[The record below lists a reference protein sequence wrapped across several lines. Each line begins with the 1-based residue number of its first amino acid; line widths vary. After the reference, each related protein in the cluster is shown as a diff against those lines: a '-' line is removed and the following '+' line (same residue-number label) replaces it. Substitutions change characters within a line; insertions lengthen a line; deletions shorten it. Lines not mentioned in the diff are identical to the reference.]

1 MANARTNALW
11 ICGVALLAAGAA
23 GTILASAQ
31 GRASGQTA
39 GQEQFT
45 TRIVTSGLD
54 SPWELTWGPDDQ
66 LWVTERRG
74 RRVLRINPVDGSAVV
89 AVTIPESHQ
98 SVAQDGLLGLAL
110 HPGLLRGTGSDYA
123 YVAFTYDDA
132 PGAALVRRMAVRRY
146 TYDPRSGRL
155 MAPLDLLLGLPTHD
169 DHLAGRLVFGPD
181 EKLYLSIG
189 DEGSNF
195 GQNRCN
201 ANRAQELPTAADV
214 RAGRWSGY
222 QGKILRMNLDGSI
235 PPDNPV
241 IAGVR
246 SHVFSYGHRNPQGL
260 VFGAGGRLYESEH
273 GPNTDDEV
281 NLIEPAGNYGWPF
294 VAGFRDDK
302 VYVYANWS
310 ASRPE
315 PCASLPPGANTVPA
329 SVPTQRE
336 TAWTHAD
343 FRPPLQTFFTVD
355 QGYDFQKQGGATIA
369 PGSLDIVTDNRGV
382 PGWATSLLVPSLL
395 KGLVYRLALSA
406 DGRSVSGPPLEYFKT
421 TNRYRDIAVHPDQ
434 RTFYVATDPDGRAT
448 DAAGLSTQSLS
459 NRGAILEFK
468 YLDASTGGAR

>member
-1 MANARTNALW
+1 MANPGRNALW
-11 ICGVALLAAGAA
+11 LCAAALLALGAV
-23 GTILASAQ
+23 GTVLTAAQ
-31 GRASGQTA
+31 GRASGQSA
-39 GQEQFT
+39 GPERFT

-54 SPWELTWGPDDQ
+54 SPWEVTWGPDDR

-74 RRVLRINPVDGSAVV
+74 RRVLRINPVDGSAEV
-89 AVTIPESHQ
+89 AATIPESHQ

-110 HPGLLRGTGSDYA
+110 HSGLLRGTGSDYV
-123 YVAFTYDDA
+123 YLAFTYDDA
-132 PGAALVRRMAVRRY
+132 AGPALVRRMAVRRY
-146 TYDPRSGRL
+146 TYDPRSRRL
-155 MAPLDLLLGLPTHD
+155 IAPLDLLLGLPTHD

-181 EKLYLSIG
+181 DKLYLSIG

-201 ANRAQELPTAADV
+201 ANRAQELPAAADV
-214 RAGRWSGY
+214 SAGRWNGY
-222 QGKILRMNLDGSI
+222 QGKILRINLDGSI
-235 PPDNPV
+235 PADNPV

-294 VAGFRDDK
+294 VAGSRDDK

-315 PCASLPPGANTVPA
+315 PCATLPPGANSVPA

-336 TAWTHAD
+336 TAWNHAD

-369 PGSLDIVTDNRGV
+369 PGSLDIVTDTRGV
-382 PGWATSLLVPSLL
+382 PGWGQSLLVPSLL
-395 KGLVYRLALSA
+395 KGLVYRLALAA

-421 TNRYRDIAVHPDQ
+421 TNRYRDLAVHPGQ

-448 DAAGLSTQSLS
+448 DPAGLPTQSLS

-468 YLDASTGGAR
+468 YLDASAEGAR